1 MHKCRMELQG
11 QEGGPPYSFRMSFPQ
26 QAPETM
32 LSRTAAKE
40 RIYAIGPQKALAL
53 IVVVK

>member
-1 MHKCRMELQG
+1 MELQG
-11 QEGGPPYSFRMSFPQ
+11 QEGGPPYSFRVNFPQ